1 MSGLDALRSV
11 QFVTVNGRRFAL
23 LSADD
28 WEALVEW
35 LEDLEDTQIA
45 RDALDAL
52 KAAGGDPTKA
62 GWIDWETV
70 RHDLA

>member
-35 LEDLEDTQIA
+35 LETLEDTHIA
-45 RDALDAL
+45 REALDAL
-52 KAAGGDPTKA
+52 KAAGGDRAKA
-62 GWIDWETV
+62 GWLDWGPAAL
-70 RHDLA
+70 DL